1 MASACGVAT
10 LRRGCDLFRYPLHA
24 MIQTMQRVLI
34 LGICGAGKS
43 TLARE
48 LASRLGL
55 PLIHLDKEYWQP
67 GWKLP
72 DEVWWHA
79 RVQELASG
87 DRWIM
92 DGSYSSTLHLRLPRA
107 DTIIH
112 LDFPRRIV
120 MYRIL
125 KRVISGYGKTRPD
138 LTDDCP
144 EHFDWDFLKF
154 VWSFPYKVRPN
165 VESILSGREP
175 VQTLFRLR
183 SPREVRQFLD
193 TVVRDNS

>member
-1 MASACGVAT
+1 
-10 LRRGCDLFRYPLHA
+10 
-24 MIQTMQRVLI
+24 MQRVLI
-34 LGICGAGKS
+34 VGICGAGKS

-67 GWKLP
+67 GWKVP
-72 DEVWWHA
+72 DEAWWHA
-79 RVQELASG
+79 RVQELAAG

-112 LDFPRRIV
+112 LDFPRRIA

-125 KRVISGYGKTRPD
+125 KRIILGYGRTRPD
-138 LTDDCP
+138 LADNCP
-144 EHFDWDFLKF
+144 EHFDCEFLKF
-154 VWSFPYKVRPN
+154 TWNFRRDIRPKL
-165 VESILSGREP
+165 EALLSIQNPDLIRHCLC
-175 VQTLFRLR
+175 T
-183 SPREVRQFLD
+183 PREVQQFLN
-193 TVVRDNS
+193 VYVRREVT